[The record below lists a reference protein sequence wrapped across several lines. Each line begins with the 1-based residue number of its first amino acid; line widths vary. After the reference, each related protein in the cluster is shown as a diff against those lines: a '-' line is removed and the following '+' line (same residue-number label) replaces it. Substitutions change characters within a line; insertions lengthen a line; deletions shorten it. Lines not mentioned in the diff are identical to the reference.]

1 MNAPSKAALKTV
13 RQHNRRAVVLDAA
26 AALFRK
32 RGFHACSMRDIAK
45 QVGMLPGSL
54 YYHFPSKES
63 LLVATYAEGVRRI
76 GEAVDF
82 AVEQSADPEQRL
94 RAACRAHLQ
103 ILLDASDYAQVVIR
117 VQPED
122 VPAVGQ
128 DLIGL
133 RDRYE
138 DRFRDLIDA
147 LTLPLDLDRDH
158 MRRMLLGALNWARH
172 WYQPGGDTPAD
183 IADAMLACLRL
194 QQPQEPAR
202 AD

>member
-1 MNAPSKAALKTV
+1 
-13 RQHNRRAVVLDAA
+13 
-26 AALFRK
+26 
-32 RGFHACSMRDIAK
+32 
-45 QVGMLPGSL
+45 MLPGSL

-103 ILLDASDYAQVVIR
+103 ILLNASDYAQVVIR

-172 WYQPGGDTPAD
+172 WYRPGGDTPAD

-194 QQPQEPAR
+194 QQPPGAGPC
-202 AD
+202 